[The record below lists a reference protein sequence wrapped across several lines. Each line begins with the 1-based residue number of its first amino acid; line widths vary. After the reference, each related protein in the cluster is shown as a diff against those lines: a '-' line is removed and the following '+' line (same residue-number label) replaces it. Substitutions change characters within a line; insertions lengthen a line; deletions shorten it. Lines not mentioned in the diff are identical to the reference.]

1 MSRLTIIGP
10 DGRQEVELLAHNT
23 LGRHPNNTV
32 QVLDRIVSK
41 EHCHV
46 DLIEGGRYILRDL
59 GSLNGTYVN
68 GERVGERVLNPGD
81 EIVLGSTRII
91 FDADRA
97 APSAGVPPTAD
108 GQAPPPRA
116 SPPQASPP
124 QASPPQAAPPPRA
137 EGPHGPPSAAD
148 GFGGAAA
155 PGGPVTLPQGSG
167 PAPDPKLSRVTIAP
181 GMVESHI
188 RTKLAPLI
196 DQSFL
201 PERLIQDQD
210 ALRRDYEKLRVSYE
224 LARAIGVELDIDKAL
239 VKILDA
245 AFQLLQADRGV
256 VLLYDENHELVP
268 RCVRTKE
275 GNQDPNEEVVISSTI
290 VDQVLRDKAA
300 VLSSD
305 ATVDSRFQGAHSII
319 MQGIRSSMA
328 VPLLHS
334 SEVFGIMMLDSQI
347 ATNAFTEKDLQ
358 LFQNVANQAAV
369 SIQNSLYAAKLEQEA
384 VTRERFQ
391 RLLSPAIAQQVIEGK
406 VEVKKGGE
414 ARQTTVLFSDIRGFT
429 AMSESQPAQA
439 VVDMLNEYFER
450 MVEVIFKYEGTLDK
464 FVGDEIMALFGAP
477 VSHPDDAYRA
487 VKTALEMKDVLAQ
500 FNRERLE
507 AGQQEIKIG
516 IGLNTGECV
525 AGYLGSSK
533 ALEYTVIGDT
543 VNTGARLCS
552 IAKAGEIIISE
563 STYEAVREFFEV
575 VELPPTQVKGKS
587 QALKIFSVV
596 GEKRGGQFGVEHTRP
611 A

>member
-10 DGRQEVELLAHNT
+10 DGRQDVDLLAHNT
-23 LGRHPNNTV
+23 LGRRPNNTV

-46 DLIEGGRYILRDL
+46 DHEGGRWILRDL

-68 GERVGERVLNPGD
+68 GERISEKFLNPGD
-81 EIVLGSTRII
+81 EIMLGSTRII
-91 FDADRA
+91 FDPQN
-97 APSAGVPPTAD
+97 APGARPAQASQPEPPPPPPPVQETRP
-108 GQAPPPRA
+108 QAPPQA
-116 SPPQASPP
+116 FDGPP
-124 QASPPQAAPPPRA
+124 APPPPIA
-137 EGPHGPPSAAD
+137 PSTLAQ
-148 GFGGAAA
+148 GGMSPQMT
-155 PGGPVTLPQGSG
+155 PGGGLPV
-167 PAPDPKLSRVTIAP
+167 PDPKMSRVTIAP

-201 PERLIQDQD
+201 PERLIQDSD

-224 LARAIGVELDIDKAL
+224 LARAIGAELDIDKAL

-245 AFQLLQADRGV
+245 AFQLLRADRGV
-256 VLLYDENHELVP
+256 ILLYDEERELLP
-268 RCVRTKE
+268 RCVRTRE
-275 GNQDPNEEVVISSTI
+275 GGQDPNEDVVISSTI
-290 VDQVLRDKAA
+290 VEQVLRDKAA

-334 SEVFGIMMLDSQI
+334 AEVFGIMVLDSQI

-369 SIQNSLYAAKLEQEA
+369 AIQNSLYAAKLEQEA
-384 VTRERFQ
+384 ITRERFQ
-391 RLLSPAIAQQVIEGK
+391 RLLSPAIAQQVIEGR

-414 ARQTTVLFSDIRGFT
+414 ARITSVLFSDIRGFT
-429 AMSESQPAQA
+429 AMSESQAAQEI
-439 VVDMLNEYFER
+439 VDMLNEYFER
-450 MVEVIFKYEGTLDK
+450 MVEVIFNYEGTLDK

-477 VSHPDDAYRA
+477 VSHPDDPYRA
-487 VKTALEMKDVLAQ
+487 VKTALEMKAVLAQ
-500 FNRERLE
+500 FNLEREE
-507 AGQQEIKIG
+507 AGQPTIQIG
-516 IGLNTGECV
+516 IGINTGECV

-563 STYEAVREFFEV
+563 NTFAAVKDHFEV
-575 VELPPTQVKGKS
+575 VELPPTQVKGKAH
-587 QALKIFSVV
+587 ALKIFNVV
-596 GEKRGGQFGVEHTRP
+596 GEKTGTFGVEHTRP

>member
-1 MSRLTIIGP
+1 
-10 DGRQEVELLAHNT
+10 
-23 LGRHPNNTV
+23 
-32 QVLDRIVSK
+32 
-41 EHCHV
+41 
-46 DLIEGGRYILRDL
+46 
-59 GSLNGTYVN
+59 
-68 GERVGERVLNPGD
+68 
-81 EIVLGSTRII
+81 
-91 FDADRA
+91 
-97 APSAGVPPTAD
+97 
-108 GQAPPPRA
+108 
-116 SPPQASPP
+116 
-124 QASPPQAAPPPRA
+124 
-137 EGPHGPPSAAD
+137 
-148 GFGGAAA
+148 
-155 PGGPVTLPQGSG
+155 
-167 PAPDPKLSRVTIAP
+167 
-181 GMVESHI
+181 
-188 RTKLAPLI
+188 
-196 DQSFL
+196 
-201 PERLIQDQD
+201 
-210 ALRRDYEKLRVSYE
+210 
-224 LARAIGVELDIDKAL
+224 
-239 VKILDA
+239 
-245 AFQLLQADRGV
+245 V
-256 VLLYDENHELVP
+256 VLLYDENHDLVP

-414 ARQTTVLFSDIRGFT
+414 ERQTTVLFTDIRGFT
-429 AMSESQPAQA
+429 AMSESQPAQI

-500 FNRERLE
+500 FNRERVE
-507 AGQQEIKIG
+507 AGQQEIRIG

-563 STYEAVREFFEV
+563 STFGAVKDFFEV

-587 QALKIFSVV
+587 QALKIFNVI
-596 GEKRGGQFGVEHTRP
+596 GEKQGGQFGVEHTRP